1 MNFSLGYIKN
11 DNQFLLRQFGGE
23 ERDRGKLMDLEELK
37 DADLN
42 GLIYTENFLTEENKP
57 TLFELIR
64 FFPLRKGE
72 EFSLSHEAF
81 EDLDE
86 DNAHKI
92 YEKMSEPWV
101 LANNLSLL
109 EELFTVIKHMKGLYP
124 NERTAFF
131 EELWF
136 ILKSNLGATD
146 LKIIYNDIEMAK
158 KESEKNKLVRVRVEG
173 NRNPNPVSGG
183 EMEDKL
189 MKHYETEFTQNFK
202 VSEYDPHKGELVLTA
217 SINNSPVL
225 VMAKIN
231 QLTRLQKALL
241 NSLFEG
247 LQNHN

>member
-37 DADLN
+37 DAELN
-42 GLIYTENFLTEENKP
+42 GLIYSENFLTEDNKP

-72 EFSLSHEAF
+72 EFALSHDAF
-81 EDLDE
+81 ADLD
-86 DNAHKI
+86 DTNAQKI
-92 YEKMSEPWV
+92 YSKMNEPWV
-101 LANNLSLL
+101 LGNNLSLL
-109 EELFTVIKHMKGLYP
+109 EELFKVINHLKKLYP

-146 LKIIYNDIEMAK
+146 LTIVYNDIELAK
-158 KESEKNKLVRVRVEG
+158 KETEKNKLIRVKVEG
-173 NRNPNPVSGG
+173 SRNPNPVSGG
-183 EMEDKL
+183 EVEDKL
-189 MKHYETEFTQNFK
+189 MAHYENEFNQVFN

-231 QLTRLQKALL
+231 QLTRLQKALM

>member
-23 ERDRGKLMDLEELK
+23 ERDRGKLMDLDELK
-37 DADLN
+37 EADLN
-42 GLIYTENFLTEENKP
+42 GLIYNESFLTEENKP

-72 EFSLSHEAF
+72 EFALSHEAF

-92 YEKMSEPWV
+92 YAKMSEPWV

-109 EELFTVIKHMKGLYP
+109 EELFKVIRHMNRLYP

-131 EELWF
+131 EELWS
-136 ILKSNLGATD
+136 ILKNNLGATD

-158 KESEKNKLVRVRVEG
+158 KETEKNKLIRVKVEG
-173 NRNPNPVSGG
+173 KRNPNPVTGG
-183 EMEDKL
+183 EMEEKL
-189 MKHYETEFTQNFK
+189 MKHYENDFTQTFN

-225 VMAKIN
+225 VMARIN

-247 LQNHN
+247 LQSQS